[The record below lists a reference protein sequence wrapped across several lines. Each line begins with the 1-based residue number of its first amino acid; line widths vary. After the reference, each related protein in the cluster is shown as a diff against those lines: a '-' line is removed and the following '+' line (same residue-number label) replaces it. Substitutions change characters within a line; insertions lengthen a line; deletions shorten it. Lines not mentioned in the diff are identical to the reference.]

1 MKKRLGLK
9 KITLRN
15 VDEGELA
22 TVAGGILS
30 IFACGSYSCGTNCNH
45 YSCPITACDCV
56 TAPQFSCHDTC
67 GGSCYGSCDTC
78 NQSCGEICQQEP

>member
-15 VDEGELA
+15 VDDEEL
-22 TVAGGILS
+22 TKVAGAGT
-30 IFACGSYSCGTNCNH
+30 YSCGTNCQN
-45 YSCPITACDCV
+45 YSCPITACDCL

-67 GGSCYGSCDTC
+67 YSCFSCD
-78 NQSCGEICQQEP
+78 SCTGPCC